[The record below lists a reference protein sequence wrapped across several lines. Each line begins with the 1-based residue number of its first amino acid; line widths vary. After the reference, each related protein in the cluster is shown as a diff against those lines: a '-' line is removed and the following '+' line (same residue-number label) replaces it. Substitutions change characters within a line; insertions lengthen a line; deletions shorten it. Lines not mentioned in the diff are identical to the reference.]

1 MVIDHIGIVV
11 KSIDEGIKRWET
23 FFDYKQMT
31 EIVINSIQNVKVVF
45 LHKSGSLVIKLIQPI
60 DDSSPVFMFAKK
72 GGGIHHLCFRCDNLN
87 NEIERMKGLGLRI
100 LTEPQS
106 GEAFCNEK
114 IAFIY
119 AKEGLNI
126 ELIETDLK
134 YGLL

>member
-1 MVIDHIGIVV
+1 MQIDHIGIVV
-11 KSIDEGIKRWET
+11 KSIEDGIKRWEKI
-23 FFDYKQMT
+23 FDYKQMT
-31 EIVINSIQNVKVVF
+31 QIVTNSIQKVRVVF
-45 LHKSGSLVIKLIQPI
+45 LSKPNSTLIKLIQPV
-60 DDSSPVFMFAKK
+60 DESSSVFTFAKK
-72 GGGIHHLCFRCDNLN
+72 GGGIHHLCFRCDNLID
-87 NEIERMKGLGLRI
+87 ELERIKQLGLRI
-100 LTEPQS
+100 LTEPES

>member
-11 KSIDEGIKRWET
+11 KSIEDGIKRWESV
-23 FFDYKQMT
+23 FEYRQMT
-31 EIVINSIQNVKVVF
+31 QIVINSKQKVKVVF
-45 LHKSGSLVIKLIQPI
+45 LSKTNSTLIKLVQPM
-60 DDSSPVFMFAKK
+60 DETSSVFAFAKR
-72 GGGIHHLCFRCDNLN
+72 GGGIHHLCFKCKSLN
-87 NEIERMKGLGLRI
+87 NELERIKKLGLRI
-100 LTEPQS
+100 LTEPET

-134 YGLL
+134 CGII